1 MPRKLFY
8 ELDKQKQLTITQAA
22 LSEFAEKSYH
32 ESSTNSIVKKAGI
45 GKGSLFKYF
54 SNKEDLYFYIVD
66 YIIDD
71 LTAESKEDVA
81 SLPENLFERVTK
93 YSEIEFAWYIKNP
106 IKYTLIKK
114 AFVDDHSDIYKKTEK
129 RYALFGD
136 RFYYSL
142 FEDIDTDQ
150 LKWDKKK
157 TLDVLKWFLK
167 GFNEEFIREI
177 AVEDNIDRIQE
188 MYLIQLQDY
197 MTLLKEGLCK

>member
-1 MPRKLFY
+1 MHF
-8 ELDKQKQLTITQAA
+8 
-22 LSEFAEKSYH
+22 
-32 ESSTNSIVKKAGI
+32 
-45 GKGSLFKYF
+45 
-54 SNKEDLYFYIVD
+54 
-66 YIIDD
+66 
-71 LTAESKEDVA
+71 
-81 SLPENLFERVTK
+81 
-93 YSEIEFAWYIKNP
+93 
-106 IKYTLIKK
+106 
-114 AFVDDHSDIYKKTEK
+114 
-129 RYALFGD
+129 FGD

-167 GFNEEFIREI
+167 GFNEAFIREI